1 MSSVYLLGH
10 PVGHS
15 LSPAMHNAAFRAL
28 GLPHSYE
35 ALDVTGDALPA
46 AVQRIRSGEV
56 LGANVTVP
64 HKETVMTLVDTWDGP
79 TAEIGAANTLSR
91 TADGGRV
98 LASNTDAV
106 GFEYATRGL
115 ALDGARVLLLGA
127 GGAARAVLVVLLA
140 RGARVRI
147 ANRSFERA
155 RVLSRAIPHPA
166 DRETG
171 VVDWAARTELG
182 DIDVVVNATSLGLR
196 GEDPLDGAALRRGL
210 VVVDLIATAVATPL
224 VRRARAAGAQT
235 VDGLPMLLQQAASS
249 FRIWTGREAPV
260 DVMRA
265 ALFASVS

>member
-1 MSSVYLLGH
+1 MSAIYLLGH

-35 ALDVTGDALPA
+35 TLDVTVDALPA
-46 AVQRIRSGEV
+46 VVQRIRSGEV

-91 TADGGRV
+91 TADGSRV

-106 GFEYATRGL
+106 GFAYATRGL

-127 GGAARAVLVVLLA
+127 GGAARAVLVALYV
-140 RGARVRI
+140 RGARVVI
-147 ANRSFERA
+147 ANRSPERA
-155 RVLSRAIPHPA
+155 RTLARAIPHPV
-166 DRETG
+166 DREPRL
-171 VVDWAARTELG
+171 VEWAARTELR
-182 DIDVVVNATSLGLR
+182 DIDVVVNATSLGLY
-196 GEDPLDGAALRRGL
+196 GEDPLDGAELRRDL
-210 VVVDLIATAVATPL
+210 VVVDLIPTAVTTPL
-224 VRRARAAGAQT
+224 VRRARAAGAVA

-249 FRIWTGREAPV
+249 FRIWTGQDAPV